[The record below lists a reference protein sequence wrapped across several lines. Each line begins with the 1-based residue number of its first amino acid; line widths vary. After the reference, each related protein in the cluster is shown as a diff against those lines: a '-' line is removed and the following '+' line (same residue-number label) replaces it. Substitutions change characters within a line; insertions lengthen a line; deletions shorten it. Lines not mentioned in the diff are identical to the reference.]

1 MQTRKVGAVLVA
13 ALTLLL
19 STATPAFAHGA
30 DAPDATNYRTAITS
44 APSLPGV
51 EIITI
56 EAGARL
62 QLTNSGTEPVEVLGY
77 QGEPYV
83 EIRPDGVYENIH
95 SPATYLNITIAHVD
109 PPATADPTLPP
120 SWQKVSSSPI
130 YRWHDQRALWTSL
143 ADPPEVSAAPSAPHH
158 LRDWVVPVRA
168 GATAYEL
175 RGTLDWVPAPAP
187 GIWWALAIAGVLAVG
202 SLGFLGSLKSLR
214 AAIAIVA
221 GLLGLVY
228 ATAREVDAGFFTA
241 WPLLGQLFT
250 AQLWTTVTSLS
261 AIAAGVYALVKRRG
275 DGDFAMALGAA
286 SVALFAGMA
295 NAAVFHR
302 SIIPLP
308 WDAVYGRVLVATIIA
323 LGGGSAVAAMLRLR
337 GTAPV
342 AAAAAGSD
350 GDGLDAAAGV
360 DGAGVDG
367 ASSDG
372 DRGEAEGE
380 LKPVLGE

>member
-1 MQTRKVGAVLVA
+1 MQTRKVGTVLGA

-19 STATPAFAHGA
+19 STATPASAHGA

-56 EAGARL
+56 EAGARF
-62 QLTNSGTEPVEVLGY
+62 QLTNNGTEPVEVLGY
-77 QGEPYV
+77 LGEPYV

-120 SWQKVSSSPI
+120 EWKKVSSTPL
-130 YRWHDQRALWTSL
+130 YRWHDQRALWTLVSE
-143 ADPPEVSAAPSAPHH
+143 PPEVSAAPSAPHH

-202 SLGFLGSLKSLR
+202 ALGFLGSLKPVR
-214 AAIAIVA
+214 AVITIVA

-228 ATAREVDAGFFTA
+228 ATAREVDAGFFA
-241 WPLLGQLFT
+241 LWPLLGQLLT
-250 AQLWTTVTSLS
+250 AQLWTTVTSLA
-261 AIAAGVYALVKRRG
+261 AIAAGIYALVKRRG

-308 WDAVYGRVLVATIIA
+308 WDAVSGRTLVAGIIA
-323 LGGGSAVAAMLRLR
+323 FGGGSAVAAMLHLR

-342 AAAAAGSD
+342 PDPDADTDGSD
-350 GDGLDAAAGV
+350 TGGGL
-360 DGAGVDG
+360 
-367 ASSDG
+367 DG

-380 LKPVLGE
+380 LEPVLGE